1 MTDSRGSV
9 RPSHDG
15 RVSLTVSR
23 TPMTSGRPLAG
34 VLRLLCPALL
44 LAAPLSRAT
53 AQGAIPTPSDVL
65 GIPVGADRTLADWPQ
80 ILRYFGTLAQR
91 SPSVKIDTIGTTTQG
106 RPMIVAAISTPE
118 NIRRLDAILA
128 AERRLSDPRT
138 LSAAAEDS
146 LVATQPV
153 VLWINCN
160 LHSSEIGS
168 SQMAMEFA
176 YALATTDSLQRSM
189 KNVVIALVPSA
200 NPDGMQMVVDWYKKG
215 LGTPYEGGPMPWLYH
230 EYVGHDNNR
239 DWYMVTQKESRNI
252 SSALYGKYFPQV
264 FYDVHQQGS
273 NGMRLTV
280 PPHIDP
286 INQNVDVRIVRG
298 INLVGQRMSWALQQ
312 AGKTGVGDGITYDLW
327 WNGGARSTPTRHNM
341 IGLLTE
347 AASVRIATPITL
359 TPAEVTAN
367 PRGLKNEPRVNYPSP
382 WKGGTWRLRDIMDY
396 EQIAAISLVQMAS
409 EMRGDIVRSMVQV
422 ARTQVANGVG
432 QQYVIESKQHDP
444 AAAYALVQ
452 VLRRGGVEVT
462 GNDEA
467 VRVSGGS
474 WIVPLDQP
482 YAAHVRDLFEEQK
495 WPASA
500 GDRPYDVAGWTL
512 PYQMGV
518 TVRLEKSAQ
527 PATAAAPGAAKCGL
541 SGSGNVTLDLRDSRA
556 FPTAFAALQKG
567 VRVDMSRS
575 RETSSVTVPG
585 SFARGFSPDGGWC
598 GAATLPSATGE
609 RTKLK
614 PTRVALYKPW
624 TASMDEGWTRWLFDQ
639 QGVPYKNVTDSL
651 LKAGNLRAAFDVLI
665 IADIS
670 LREAKDGLAARSAPA
685 EYAGGLGA
693 EGLKAIGEFVA
704 AGGVLMTFDKG
715 SEVALEAVPG
725 LPVRRISP
733 QSRAPARDG
742 RARDDSTGAPAGAN
756 IVAPGSILRTIAS
769 PGRLTMGM
777 PDTVPVYFTNSTAF
791 DVAQDARVEVPLRYP
806 TDVGNILMSG
816 YLAGGEAIAGKA
828 AAVDITVGAGRVVM
842 FGFRPQYRG
851 QSWGTFKLVYNAIL
865 TSSERS
871 KTAAAD
877 SLTANRTTNGNNE
890 GNS

>member
-1 MTDSRGSV
+1 MI
-9 RPSHDG
+9 
-15 RVSLTVSR
+15 
-23 TPMTSGRPLAG
+23 SGRPHTG
-34 VLRLLCPALL
+34 VLRLLAPALL
-44 LAAPLSRAT
+44 LAAPLGAAT
-53 AQGAIPTPSDVL
+53 AQGPIPTPSDAL

-80 ILRYFGTLAQR
+80 ILRYFATLALR
-91 SPSVKIDTIGTTTQG
+91 SPSVKLDTIGNTTRG
-106 RPMIVAAISTPE
+106 KPMIVAAISSPE
-118 NIRRLDAILA
+118 NIRRLDAIL
-128 AERRLSDPRT
+128 EVQKRLADPRT

-146 LVATQPV
+146 LVATQPTV
-153 VLWINCN
+153 VWINCN

-168 SQMAMEFA
+168 SQMAMELA
-176 YALATTDSLQRSM
+176 YSLATTDSLQQSL
-189 KNVVIALVPSA
+189 KNVVILLVPSA
-200 NPDGMQMVVDWYKKG
+200 NPDGMQMIVDWYKKG
-215 LGTPYEGGPMPWLYH
+215 LGTPFEGGPMPWLYH

-252 SSALYGKYFPQV
+252 SAALYNKYFPQV

-298 INLVGQRMSWALQQ
+298 INLVGERMSWALQQ

-347 AASVRIATPITL
+347 AASAKIATPITL
-359 TPAEVTAN
+359 RADEVVAN
-367 PRGLKNEPRVNYPSP
+367 ARGLKNEPRVNYPSP

-396 EQIAAISLVQMAS
+396 ELIAAQSLVRMAS

-422 ARTQVANGVG
+422 ARTQIANGKG
-432 QQYVIESKQHDP
+432 QQYVIDSRQHDP

-452 VLRRGGVEVT
+452 VLRRGAVEVQ
-462 GNDEA
+462 GDDDA
-467 VRVSGGS
+467 VRATGGS
-474 WIVPLDQP
+474 WTVPLDQP

-495 WPASA
+495 WPPSA

-518 TVRLEKSAQ
+518 TVRLETTAQ
-527 PATAAAPGAAKCGL
+527 HTTASTGAAAKCGL
-541 SGSGNVTLDLRDSRA
+541 PGGGKVTLDLRDSRA
-556 FPTAFAALQKG
+556 FPAIFAALKKG
-567 VRVDMSRS
+567 VRVDMSRAS
-575 RETSSVTVPG
+575 TGASVTMPS
-585 SFARGFSPDGGWC
+585 SFAKGFTPDGGWC
-598 GAATLPSATGE
+598 GAATLSSATGD
-609 RTKLK
+609 RARITKSA
-614 PTRVALYKPW
+614 RVALYKPW

-639 QGVPYKNVTDSL
+639 QGVPYTNATDSL
-651 LKAGNLRAAFDVLI
+651 IKAGNLRASFDVLI
-665 IADIS
+665 IPDMS
-670 LREAKDGLAARSAPA
+670 LREAKDGLGKSTAPT

-693 EGLKAIGEFVA
+693 EGVKAVGDFVA
-704 AGGVLMTFDKG
+704 AGGMLMTFDRG
-715 SEVALEAVPG
+715 SELAVEAVPG
-725 LPVRRISP
+725 MPVRRISP

-742 RARDDSTGAPAGAN
+742 RSRDDSTGGAAGAN
-756 IVAPGSILRTIAS
+756 VVAPGSILRTISA
-769 PGRLTMGM
+769 PGHRLTMGM

-806 TDVGNILMSG
+806 TEVSSILMSG

-865 TSSERS
+865 TSGERS
-871 KTAAAD
+871 KAAL
-877 SLTANRTTNGNNE
+877 SVIP
-890 GNS
+890 